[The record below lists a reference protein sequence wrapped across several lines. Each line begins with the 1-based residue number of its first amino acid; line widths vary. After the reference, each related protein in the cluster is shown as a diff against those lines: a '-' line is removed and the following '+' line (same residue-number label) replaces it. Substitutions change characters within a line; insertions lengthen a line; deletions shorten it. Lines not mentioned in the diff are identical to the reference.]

1 MALIIWDQAYSVGN
15 AALDAD
21 HIVIASLINHL
32 DDAKAAAIDEAAVGS
47 ILGALTAYADIHFR
61 REERMMID
69 AGYADVERHREEHRL
84 LEEQLVE
91 LQEAY
96 ARTPDPNLSQEIME
110 LLRFWLVE
118 HILKVDKRYV
128 SSLRAA
134 GLR

>member
-1 MALIIWDQAYSVGN
+1 MALIIWDQAYSVGIK
-15 AALDAD
+15 ALDAD
-21 HIVIASLINHL
+21 HIVIASLINHV
-32 DDAKAAAIDEAAVGS
+32 DDAKQAATDEATVGS
-47 ILGALTAYADIHFR
+47 ILSALIAYAGTHFR

-91 LQEAY
+91 LHEAY

-118 HILKVDKRYV
+118 HILKVDRRYV
-128 SSLRAA
+128 PSLRAA